1 MNAEQLI
8 KAFSRSVFPFQMAKK
23 QEEEDRLKALIEKR
37 TEFIEKTK
45 GILSLPDIVES
56 KSKGGRKGRVIN
68 C

>member
-1 MNAEQLI
+1 
-8 KAFSRSVFPFQMAKK
+8 MAKT